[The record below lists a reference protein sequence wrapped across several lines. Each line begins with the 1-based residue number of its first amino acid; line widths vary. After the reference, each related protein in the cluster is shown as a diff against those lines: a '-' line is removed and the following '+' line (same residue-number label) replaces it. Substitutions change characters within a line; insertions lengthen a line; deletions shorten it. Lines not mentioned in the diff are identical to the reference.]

1 MAIPTLEFSDEERR
15 AIRSMLGQSGKA
27 TRAECVAFVEEC
39 LAAALSDVE
48 DEEDEEEE
56 IEGIPHEDFEEL
68 EDELR
73 IADRWI

>member
-1 MAIPTLEFSDEERR
+1 M
-15 AIRSMLGQSGKA
+15 
-27 TRAECVAFVEEC
+27 AFVEEC